1 MKIDIELKKEIDNS
15 YKVHIGALPEFH
27 IDAKVAIIT
36 NPKVSGL
43 HLHYLLSKLSAKEVY
58 IITVEDGESYKTLAT
73 VEKVLN
79 NLFEHKFNRSSVLV
93 ALGGGVIGDMTGFT
107 ASIYQRGIDFI
118 QIPTTLLSQVDASVG
133 GKTGVNNVYGKNLI
147 GAFHQPRA
155 VYIDPHFLSTLP
167 EREYA
172 AGIAEVIKMAVCF
185 DKDFFEWLE
194 KADLNE
200 SEDIKTAIARSVKT
214 KAAVVSQDEKE
225 KGLRA
230 ALNYGHTFGHVIENE
245 TKYTRYLHGESVA
258 IGMMMANELAARL
271 GMMKVDEE
279 QRIKNLLLKY
289 NLPVAYEINDV
300 EAFYEAFYLDKKSLD
315 AKITFIVPQHIGGV
329 QLRDDI
335 DKETV
340 LDILSTYAGK
350 MRV

>member
-15 YKVHIGALPEFH
+15 YEVHIGPLEDIH
-27 IDAKVAIIT
+27 IDAKVAIVT

-43 HLHYLLSKLSAKEVY
+43 HLHYLLSKLSAKEIY
-58 IITVEDGESYKTLAT
+58 IITVEDGESYKTLST
-73 VEKVLN
+73 VEKVVN

-93 ALGGGVIGDMTGFT
+93 ALGGGVIGDMTGFA

-133 GKTGVNNVYGKNLI
+133 GKTGVNNKYGKNLL

-155 VYIDPHFLSTLP
+155 VYIDPHFLSTLA

-172 AGIAEVIKMAVCF
+172 AGIAEIIKMAVCF
-185 DKDFFEWLE
+185 DKDFFQWLE
-194 KADLNE
+194 EADLNDNE
-200 SEDIKTAIARSVKT
+200 QIKTAIAKSVKT
-214 KAAVVSQDEKE
+214 KAMVVSQDEKE
-225 KGLRA
+225 RGLRA

-271 GMMKVDEE
+271 GLMKTDELM
-279 QRIKNLLLKY
+279 RIKKLLQKY
-289 NLPVAYEINDV
+289 NLPVAYNIADTQ
-300 EAFYEAFYLDKKSLD
+300 AFYQTFFLDKKSLD
-315 AKITFIVPQHIGGV
+315 SNITFIIPKHLGGV
-329 QLRDDI
+329 ELRSDI
-335 DKETV
+335 DKDIVMDV
-340 LDILSTYAGK
+340 LNTYAGK
-350 MRV
+350 ASV